1 MDDVLLKYMDERLFK
16 VEESDG
22 VRLPGPVITISRVS
36 GCSATLIAE
45 TLAAKINKLH
55 AAKKT
60 PSEWRWINKEILS
73 LVSEELKI
81 SPKQAKQL
89 VESQQKNLI
98 QEIVA
103 SFTESYY
110 AHSIRVKNTVERVVR
125 NIAAQGNVIIV
136 GRASGVITSDFSRAL
151 HINLDAP
158 PTWRATVISMKR
170 NMSVEDAKKYMAQM
184 DYQRN
189 SFKEFFMNK
198 SDEGPDYDLTINCKS
213 HSIEQICDIIIKE
226 AKTRNL
232 I

>member
-1 MDDVLLKYMDERLFK
+1 MEDVLLQYMDDRLLK
-16 VEESDG
+16 AESTEG

-60 PSEWRWINKEILS
+60 PSPWRWINKEILS

-81 SPKQAKQL
+81 SPKKVKQL

-110 AHSIRVKNTVERVVR
+110 AHSTRVKNTVERVIR
-125 NIAAQGNVIIV
+125 GIAAEGNVIIV
-136 GRASGVITSDFSRAL
+136 GRAGGVITSDFSRSL
-151 HINLDAP
+151 HINLEAP
-158 PTWRATVISMKR
+158 ASWRASVISMKR
-170 NMSVEDAKKYMAQM
+170 NLSLEDAKKYLVQM
-184 DYQRN
+184 DYQRD
-189 SFKEFFMNK
+189 SFKEFFRNK
-198 SDEGPDYDLTINCKS
+198 SDEGPDYDLTINCKT
-213 HSIEQICDIIIKE
+213 HTIDQICDLIIKE
-226 AKTRNL
+226 AKSKNL
-232 I
+232 L